1 MDVDTLVSWLP
12 WLAVLVVAFG
22 GYLYAPRAVQR
33 MARQAAEELARHQA
47 AEEAQGKPAQPA
59 EPAQRVSLPL
69 VERTGVGRCATCN
82 HFDLSAGQAAL
93 EANPAFQA
101 ASAVLAPWQMA
112 RERKVKPNPEY
123 VAVEAQLREAQAAG
137 DVERS
142 RELHDR
148 LLTLDPGE
156 VLPDEEQV
164 EREML
169 ALDWKKLGG
178 CGLHRELRFATD
190 ACSDYVTEV

>member
-12 WLAVLVVAFG
+12 WLAVLVVAFV
-22 GYLYAPRAVQR
+22 GYLFAPRAVQR

-59 EPAQRVSLPL
+59 QRVSLPL
-69 VERTGVGRCATCN
+69 VERPGVGRCETCN

>member
-1 MDVDTLVSWLP
+1 MDVDTLSPWLP
-12 WLAVLVVAFG
+12 WLGVLVVALV
-22 GYLYAPRAVQR
+22 GYLVGSRAVQDA
-33 MARQAAEELARHQA
+33 ARRAAEDLARKV
-47 AEEAQGKPAQPA
+47 AEEREASAR
-59 EPAQRVSLPL
+59 RVSLPL
-69 VERTGVGRCATCN
+69 VEVAKPGAGRCETCN
-82 HFDLSAGQAAL
+82 HFDLSAGQQAF
-93 EANPAFQA
+93 EANPAFRA
-101 ASAVLAPWQMA
+101 AAAVLPPWQMS
-112 RERKVKPNPEY
+112 RERKVRPNAEY
-123 VAVEAQLREAQAAG
+123 AEVEAQLHEAQAAG

-164 EREML
+164 AREML

-190 ACSDYVTEV
+190 ACSDYETEV

>member
-1 MDVDTLVSWLP
+1 VDVDTLVSWLP
-12 WLAVLVVAFG
+12 WLAVFVVAFV
-22 GYLYAPRAVQR
+22 GYLFAPRAVQR

-59 EPAQRVSLPL
+59 ERVSLPL
-69 VERTGVGRCATCN
+69 VERPGVGRCATCN